1 MSLVHSVELRVE
13 LGRKLAQARRGVHER
28 LVMGAGAP
36 MAALIGSAS
45 VMAANFFLLFFPSST
60 AASRAV
66 AQPFVKTCAF
76 LSQPW

>member
-45 VMAANFFLLFFPSST
+45 VMAANFFLFFPSST
-60 AASRAV
+60 AAS
-66 AQPFVKTCAF
+66 
-76 LSQPW
+76 